1 MCGARYR
8 VREALTLGIRG
19 YSLGGGVE
27 IEKPIG
33 QRTEHIYPKKGERD
47 KEGIRIK
54 LMQSEAGVLSCSLI
68 GISVGFFSRIK
79 FEGKEI

>member
-33 QRTEHIYPKKGERD
+33 QKD
-47 KEGIRIK
+47 
-54 LMQSEAGVLSCSLI
+54 
-68 GISVGFFSRIK
+68 
-79 FEGKEI
+79 